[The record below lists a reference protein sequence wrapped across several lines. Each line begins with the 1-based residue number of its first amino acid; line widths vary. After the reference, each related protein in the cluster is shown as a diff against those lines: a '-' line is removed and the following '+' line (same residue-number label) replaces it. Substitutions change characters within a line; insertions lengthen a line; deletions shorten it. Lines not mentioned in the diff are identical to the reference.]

1 MENYSKRAWAEIDL
15 DAVDYNYKMIKSKLK
30 PQTKILCV
38 LKADAYGHGAPFL
51 YKEYEKLGAD
61 WFGVSSIDEAIQL
74 RKSGATLPILI
85 FGYTPPEMVK
95 ELAHFNISQSLFSK
109 NYAYKLIEV
118 CKKENVKIKV
128 HIKLDTGMS
137 RIGFFCQTSEG
148 IDNSV
153 QEIAELSE
161 ASELDFEGIFTHFSV
176 ADNIT
181 DEKEYTLKQFDSFM
195 KVIDLLKHKGVEFS
209 LKHCCNSGGIVSF
222 PQMHLDMVRAGLVLY
237 GLYPSKEIKQ
247 KLDLRPVMRLKSVI
261 SQIKTVPQGT
271 SIGYGRTFVTDKDK
285 KIATVPLGY
294 ADGYSTSFS
303 NKAQMMVCGKR
314 ASILGKV
321 CMDQLMLDVSD
332 IEEATE
338 NSEVIVFGS
347 EKDEVT
353 VDELSKIAKNIN
365 YEMICLIGKRV
376 PRIYYRGSEVEGK
389 LSYV

>member
-1 MENYSKRAWAEIDL
+1 MENYSKRAWTEIDL
-15 DAVDYNYKMIKSKLK
+15 DAVSYNYRMIKSKLK
-30 PQTKILCV
+30 PQTKVLCV

-74 RKSGATLPILI
+74 RKSGASIPILI

-95 ELAHFNISQSLFSK
+95 ELARFNISQSLFSR

-128 HIKLDTGMS
+128 HIKIDTGMS
-137 RIGFFCQTSEG
+137 RIGFFSQTLSD

-153 QEIAELSE
+153 KEIIGLIKAQELE
-161 ASELDFEGIFTHFSV
+161 FEGIFTHFSV
-176 ADNIT
+176 ADNSLK
-181 DEKEYTLKQFDSFM
+181 EKEYTLKQFDNFI
-195 KVIDLLKHKGVEFS
+195 KVTKSLENKGINIP
-209 LKHCCNSGGIVSF
+209 LKHCCNSGGIVNF

-237 GLYPSKEIKQ
+237 GLYPSEEMKKKI
-247 KLDLRPVMRLKSVI
+247 DLKPVMRLKSVI
-261 SQIKTVPQGT
+261 SQIKTIPAGT
-271 SIGYGRTFVTDKDK
+271 SIGYGRTFITDKERK
-285 KIATVPLGY
+285 VATIPLGY
-294 ADGYSTSFS
+294 ADGYSTAFS

-338 NSEVIVFGS
+338 NCEITVFGS

-353 VDELSKIAKNIN
+353 VNELSEIAKNIN

-376 PRIYYRGSEVEGK
+376 PRIYYRGNEVKGE